1 MKEERMSVRDIK
13 EGEFQWICFCDGI
26 PWDFYVR
33 KTSDSESV
41 RLIESQMRQSLVN
54 LLEDEPCIGYIYGV
68 KWDQDSQYYRGEI
81 LEKLNE
87 DLYMIR
93 LIDYGNVEVQSI
105 DKIMSI
111 NSGVTSVP
119 PYAIPCCM
127 KDLEEFRGTLC
138 APSVRENFHTW
149 LGVGLP
155 IEAQFFPQ
163 NGFYSV
169 CLRIQLLSSLF
180 CSVLAHE
187 TSPRVVSEKV
197 ENWIL
202 ACFDEFD
209 LSKEN
214 CLHDNSKQQE
224 SEYSSFEELMSRS
237 NKAQETGS
245 ISGSQSSDSFSNPP
259 SLNNQTKSIEELSKA
274 MSKTL
279 AISNETQNPTKEP
292 ERGQEY
298 LPIQSTIPKLMD
310 CYNYSENTE
319 LIRGSKINIY
329 YTGGPGPEKFYSI
342 FFNDHSIQYPEF
354 YEEIQDYYNNSDE
367 YEELYL
373 VDYSP
378 VAVYEYESWNRGE
391 IRGDKV
397 FLVDSGELL
406 EIEPLALRK
415 LNREFLKYPPLIKA
429 CKLYHPHG
437 LSPQTFSKEGLEVFV
452 NLFNEKTESVYIE
465 LEDANLHPRDRVYLI
480 SPLSEN
486 GIPFQCILKERGFGY
501 FEFVSPNSC
510 FTIKSDISTWDPAKK
525 DYEEQNNT
533 LAYRSDNIDC
543 VLDQKYTIGPNGKE
557 ADPICKFYR
566 SRRHCPQGNKCQF
579 LHCALDDPKAFAG
592 QDVTYDQLEEL
603 ELPQIDSLVV
613 AQVTT
618 IISLSHFYII
628 LPFGPYDIQSPSF
641 NTQEISKISELN
653 KELNNIYERKKVK
666 QNSNPLFLGDVV
678 VAKHSKDNYWY
689 RARVINVDDD
699 QNMATVFYV
708 DYGEKNY
715 VPRSQICSIDPRF
728 LQFPFQAIECGFPI
742 KNIIPFNNDTN
753 LRTQNFFELI
763 SSRTIFAK
771 VYCKENDGR
780 LTVYLYYVNENNT
793 LVDILE
799 ELMCMPL

>member
-93 LIDYGNVEVQSI
+93 LIDYGNVE
-105 DKIMSI
+105 
-111 NSGVTSVP
+111 
-119 PYAIPCCM
+119 
-127 KDLEEFRGTLC
+127 DLEEFRGTLC

-187 TSPRVVSEKV
+187 TSPRVVSE
-197 ENWIL
+197 
-202 ACFDEFD
+202 
-209 LSKEN
+209 KEN

-298 LPIQSTIPKLMD
+298 PPIQSTIPKLMD

-378 VAVYEYESWNRGE
+378 VAVYEYESWNR
-391 IRGDKV
+391 
-397 FLVDSGELL
+397 
-406 EIEPLALRK
+406 ALRK

-501 FEFVSPNSC
+501 FEFQ
-510 FTIKSDISTWDPAKK
+510 KK

-557 ADPICKFYR
+557 ADPIY
-566 SRRHCPQGNKCQF
+566 
-579 LHCALDDPKAFAG
+579 DPKAFAG

-613 AQVTT
+613 AQ
-618 IISLSHFYII
+618 
-628 LPFGPYDIQSPSF
+628 SPSF
-641 NTQEISKISELN
+641 NHTG
-653 KELNNIYERKKVK
+653 NI
-666 QNSNPLFLGDVV
+666 QN
-678 VAKHSKDNYWY
+678 
-689 RARVINVDDD
+689 I
-699 QNMATVFYV
+699 
-708 DYGEKNY
+708 
-715 VPRSQICSIDPRF
+715 
-728 LQFPFQAIECGFPI
+728 
-742 KNIIPFNNDTN
+742 
-753 LRTQNFFELI
+753 
-763 SSRTIFAK
+763 
-771 VYCKENDGR
+771 
-780 LTVYLYYVNENNT
+780 
-793 LVDILE
+793 
-799 ELMCMPL
+799 